1 VPSVRECDRQG
12 GDVGSSPTRS
22 VFPRAA
28 VQVLCLVLVALLW
41 GGSNP
46 FLKRGTEG
54 IEGVRGGGGAARQF
68 LAELRFLF
76 LNVRYLVPFLLNQS
90 GSLIYYLT
98 LASADLS
105 LAVPLTNSLTF
116 LFTLLGGALL
126 GEDVGGK
133 SKSLFLCSRVASAPL
148 SARRLLPSSPDTAS
162 ALPPRGRSRNGAH
175 RAGRCAVRR
184 QLRQRE
190 RRCRIIVVGERAP
203 DRSRLR
209 SDELLRAD
217 PRGSRIAPS
226 ADPDLPL
233 RPRWRSDESFARL
246 LSSCTHRAFCLFR
259 NLYCVSCVPRYEN

>member
-1 VPSVRECDRQG
+1 MV
-12 GDVGSSPTRS
+12 SP
-22 VFPRAA
+22 

-133 SKSLFLCSRVASAPL
+133 RAVAGTALTVLGVALCVV
-148 SARRLLPSSPDTAS
+148 SSVNES
-162 ALPPRGRSRNGAH
+162 GGA
-175 RAGRCAVRR
+175 G
-184 QLRQRE
+184 L
-190 RRCRIIVVGERAP
+190 
-203 DRSRLR
+203 
-209 SDELLRAD
+209 
-217 PRGSRIAPS
+217 
-226 ADPDLPL
+226 
-233 RPRWRSDESFARL
+233 
-246 LSSCTHRAFCLFR
+246 
-259 NLYCVSCVPRYEN
+259 